1 MSPLDSY
8 DDATQP
14 VAARALAQ
22 RDADPDGT
30 DSFERRLGLF
40 DATMIVAGSMIGSGI
55 FLVSADMSRLIGSPG
70 WLLVAW
76 LITGVLTVAA
86 ALSYGELAAM
96 FPHAG
101 GQYVFLRE
109 SLSPLWGFLYG
120 WTFIVVIQAGTIA
133 AVAVAFARFSGV
145 LFPAISETTYLI
157 APIDITSRYA
167 VSLSTA
173 QLVGILM
180 IAILTGTNMLGLHY
194 GRIVQNTFTIA
205 KTGALLGMIVLGLTL
220 GWNQEAVS
228 SNFGQFW
235 ERQPATDV
243 SGGLSALSAL
253 GLFIALCVAQ
263 TGSLFSADSWHN
275 VAIVAGEVRQPRTNL
290 PWSLVLGAGSV
301 VLLYLL
307 ANVAYLVTL
316 PLEAI
321 QHAPQDRVA
330 TAMMQT
336 IFPTTGVWL
345 MSAAIM
351 ISTFGCNNGLIL
363 AGARAAYALARDGWL
378 PRQIGSLNRAL
389 VPAVSLGMQG
399 IWSAVLVL
407 PRTKIGE
414 GYGNLY
420 SDLLDYVISA
430 ALLFYVLTIFGLFR
444 LRWTRPDTAR
454 PYRAFGYPLVPAL
467 YIAGALTIVC
477 VLVIYRPLT
486 TWPGLAIVLLGVPLY
501 LLRRNVR
508 NSGGGH

>member
-1 MSPLDSY
+1 MSPSETFDESS
-8 DDATQP
+8 
-14 VAARALAQ
+14 R
-22 RDADPDGT
+22 RGT
-30 DSFERRLGLF
+30 PSLKTASDTAGFGEDSFERRLGLF

-76 LITGVLTVAA
+76 LITGILTVTA

-145 LFPAISETTYLI
+145 LFPAISETNYLI
-157 APIDITSRYA
+157 SPIDITGKYA
-167 VSLSTA
+167 ISLSTA
-173 QLVGILM
+173 QLVGIVM
-180 IAILTGTNMLGLHY
+180 IALLTCTNMLGLHY
-194 GRIVQNTFTIA
+194 GRLVQNTFTIA
-205 KTGALLGMIVLGLTL
+205 KTGALFGMIVLGLTL

-235 ERQPATDV
+235 NRLPATDV
-243 SGGLSALSAL
+243 SAGLSAVSAL
-253 GLFIALCVAQ
+253 GLFVALCVAQ

-275 VAIVAGEVRQPRTNL
+275 VAIIAGEVRQPRTTL
-290 PWSLVLGAGSV
+290 PLSLVLGAGSV

-307 ANVAYLVTL
+307 ANVAYLVSM

-330 TAMMQT
+330 TAMMNRV
-336 IFPTTGVWL
+336 FPGTGVWL
-345 MSAAIM
+345 MAIAIM

-363 AGARAAYALARDGWL
+363 SGARASYALARDGLL
-378 PRQIGSLNRAL
+378 PRKIGTLNRAL
-389 VPAVSLGMQG
+389 VPAVSLAIQG
-399 IWSAVLVL
+399 VWSAALVL
-407 PRTKIGE
+407 PRTKNGNE
-414 GYGNLY
+414 YGNLY

-444 LRWTRPDTAR
+444 LRWTRPDVPR
-454 PYRAFGYPLVPAL
+454 PYRAFGYPIVPGL
-467 YIAGALTIVC
+467 YMVGALTIVC
-477 VLVIYRPLT
+477 VLVVYRPLT
-486 TWPGLAIVLLGVPLY
+486 TWPGLVIVMLGVPLY
-501 LLRRNVR
+501 GLCRRPA
-508 NSGGGH
+508 SPA